1 MGRVTLQARE
11 RVLGAQYTRTLAN
24 KNQLTRLCEDRGEY
38 VEALH
43 LYGNVLDA
51 RRKVLGERHELTV
64 ATMASV
70 GRVES
75 AIREDAESVYSD

>member
-38 VEALH
+38 VKALR
-43 LYGNVLDA
+43 LYKNVLDA
-51 RRKVLGERHELTV
+51 KSKVLRECHEL
-64 ATMASV
+64 
-70 GRVES
+70 
-75 AIREDAESVYSD
+75 AIIIIIITIIECIKNK

>member
-38 VEALH
+38 VEALQ
-43 LYGNVLDA
+43 LYKNVLDA
-51 RRKVLGERHELTV
+51 KSKVLRERHEL
-64 ATMASV
+64 
-70 GRVES
+70 
-75 AIREDAESVYSD
+75 AIIIIIIIIIECIKNK